1 MAHLP
6 LLNPTKNSRNPHN
19 PPLMKPPSN
28 ESLTEARR
36 RIADCFHGR
45 DRQGRLIQRRDAL
58 NLAGLGL
65 TAEEVEERFD
75 LWQRGLESVGFED
88 LVHLRYLDLTSNQL
102 TRLPRGTGGFRK
114 LRWLG
119 LNFNRLGSIAD
130 EAGDWTDLEKLYL
143 RGNSLE
149 TLPEAVATWT
159 RLVEVDLTGNESLK
173 SLPHAWLD
181 ALAQRNASQDGASP
195 IVVELA
201 GSGLD
206 LEYRRQ
212 TKSKLTRDNF
222 HEGPVREWLRKQEHT
237 PDEFVRRHDPFVRR
251 HDPPPHILLL
261 LYQWGE
267 ETTADALISLSRKNQ
282 EWLVLLEEPKAL
294 SQRTW
299 DEQERLAIATEVKR
313 IQDGREQ
320 LELGHSLWRSWYVS
334 GLRRQREKIKA
345 LGEKIRTR
353 LRRARSPGS
362 ELSAARSE
370 DPQAAEASSSDM
382 QKRRDS
388 RRSLGPR
395 GQGATGKGLV
405 P

>member
-6 LLNPTKNSRNPHN
+6 PLNPTKNSRNPYN

-28 ESLTEARR
+28 ESLAEARR

-65 TAEEVEERFD
+65 TAEQVEERFD
-75 LWQRGLESVGFED
+75 FGERGLGNVGFED
-88 LVHLRYLDLTSNQL
+88 LIHLRYLDLTSNQL
-102 TRLPRGTGGFRK
+102 TRLPRGTGGFSK

-130 EAGDWTDLEKLYL
+130 EAGDWTDLERLYL

-149 TLPEAVATWT
+149 TLPEAVATWP

-173 SLPHAWLD
+173 SLPPAWLD

-222 HEGPVREWLRKQEHT
+222 HEKPVREWLRKRAHT
-237 PDEFVRRHDPFVRR
+237 PEKPSLRPPRPPDP
-251 HDPPPHILLL
+251 ILLKDL
-261 LYQWGE
+261 PVPWTPDGL
-267 ETTADALISLSRKNQ
+267 AHALVRLSREEAQ
-282 EWLVLLEEPKAL
+282 WLRLMESPERLPGTVFSPDEAKAL
-294 SQRTW
+294 EAALARQEEASGHALWKAWFVAKFDRAQRDLAGVSVGLTSGNDVEDRKVPTSSKGSQR
-299 DEQERLAIATEVKR
+299 
-313 IQDGREQ
+313 
-320 LELGHSLWRSWYVS
+320 
-334 GLRRQREKIKA
+334 RQ
-345 LGEKIRTR
+345 
-353 LRRARSPGS
+353 
-362 ELSAARSE
+362 
-370 DPQAAEASSSDM
+370 
-382 QKRRDS
+382 QKRR
-388 RRSLGPR
+388 
-395 GQGATGKGLV
+395 
-405 P
+405 